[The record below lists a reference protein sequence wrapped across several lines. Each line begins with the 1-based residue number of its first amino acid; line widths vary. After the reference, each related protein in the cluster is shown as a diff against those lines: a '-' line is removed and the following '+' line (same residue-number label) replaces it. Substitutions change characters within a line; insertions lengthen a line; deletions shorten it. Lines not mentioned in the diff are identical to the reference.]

1 MLGLV
6 KLIALDIDGT
16 LLDDDGDVSEKTVAK
31 MKELILRG
39 IYVIL
44 VTGRV
49 HKSALSIAN
58 NLSLDISIISN
69 NGGKIV
75 VPQIGQI
82 YESKIPIKEVKK
94 VFKYGEKEDI

>member
-1 MLGLV
+1 MLGSV

-16 LLDDDGDVSEKTVAK
+16 LLDNDGDVSEKTVAK

-39 IYVIL
+39 IYVVL

-49 HKSALSIAN
+49 HKSALNIAN

-69 NGGKIV
+69 NGRKIV

-82 YESKIPIKEVKK
+82 YESKILIKKVKK
-94 VFKYGEKEDI
+94 VFWL